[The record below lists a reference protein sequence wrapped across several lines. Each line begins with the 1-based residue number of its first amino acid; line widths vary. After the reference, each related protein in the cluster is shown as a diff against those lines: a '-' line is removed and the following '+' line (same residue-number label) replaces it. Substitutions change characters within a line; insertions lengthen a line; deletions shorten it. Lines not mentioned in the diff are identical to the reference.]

1 MKVNTMTIYWL
12 ETRSEFLK
20 TIRVPAFAIPSLI
33 FPLIF
38 YVFFG
43 LLFNQGGNQYPAY
56 LMATYGVFGVI
67 GPALFSFGVG
77 VAIEKDQGWLA
88 LKQASPMP
96 ISAYFL
102 ARTLTAMAF
111 ALFIILSLFILAA
124 VWGGVKLTLAQWT
137 GTLLTLLLGSLP
149 FAALGLWLGLKLKGQ
164 AAPAIVNL
172 IYLPMA
178 FLSGLWLPINLLPE
192 IIQQIAWIFPA
203 FHLAQLTLAIQQ
215 QSLGFDW
222 YLHVGI
228 LLLMTAVFLTLATR
242 AFKAQY

>member
-192 IIQQIAWIFPA
+192 IIQHIAWIFPA

-228 LLLMTAVFLTLATR
+228 ILLMTAVFLTLATR
-242 AFKAQY
+242 AFKAHY